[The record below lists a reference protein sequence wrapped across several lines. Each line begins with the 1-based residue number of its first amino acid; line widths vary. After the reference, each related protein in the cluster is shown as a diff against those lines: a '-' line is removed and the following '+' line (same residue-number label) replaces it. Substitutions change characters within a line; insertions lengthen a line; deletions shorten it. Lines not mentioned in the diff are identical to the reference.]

1 MPDTENSI
9 CKGTEVRES
18 LEGLGHASSSL
29 RLGQKVQLGEEW
41 ARSLRAKFTGPRS
54 QSFTG

>member
-9 CKGTEVRES
+9 CKGTEVREC

-29 RLGQKVQLGEEW
+29 RLGQKVQLGEE
-41 ARSLRAKFTGPRS
+41 
-54 QSFTG
+54 